1 MGCSVAPI
9 MGVSKPL
16 NFADPSHIDA
26 MRGLL
31 DQVEENTI
39 TAEEV
44 KETFCNYVF
53 CDRFLDFVDEDPHE
67 ALVHILLEWAIF
79 GEADG
84 RFGGNA
90 KEIIGENGQVLPER
104 MLWLEKYIKDTDIDD
119 HNKDYVKAIKSMTRR
134 GRR

>member
-1 MGCSVAPI
+1 MGCSVAPL

-31 DQVEENTI
+31 DQIEENTI

-44 KETFCNYVF
+44 KETFCNYIY
-53 CDRFLDFVDEDPHE
+53 CDRFMDFVDEDPHG

-119 HNKDYVKAIKSMTRR
+119 HNEDYVKAIKSLSPL
-134 GRR
+134 